1 MIIFFL
7 VEDDE
12 HNSKIRKSVC
22 MSYTVMLLLLIVR
35 HSNNIPILVRY
46 GDRLVSISE
55 QDIGGKMAEK
65 LSEMQVNFNIK

>member
-46 GDRLVSISE
+46 GAHLVSISE

-65 LSEMQVNFNIK
+65 LSEMQVSFNIK